1 MAINARAVFFACKAV
16 LPSMRRRKQGRIIII
31 ASSAGKKGYVGQ
43 SAYCASKHAVIGLAK
58 VLALETHGQGIR
70 VHVICPGGVD
80 TRLVRNGRTDVDV
93 SEYMQPEEI
102 AEAAVFLATQR
113 GLAVVDELYIRR
125 EGATPWS

>member
-1 MAINARAVFFACKAV
+1 
-16 LPSMRRRKQGRIIII
+16 
-31 ASSAGKKGYVGQ
+31 
-43 SAYCASKHAVIGLAK
+43 
-58 VLALETHGQGIR
+58 
-70 VHVICPGGVD
+70 
-80 TRLVRNGRTDVDV
+80 VRNGRTDVDV